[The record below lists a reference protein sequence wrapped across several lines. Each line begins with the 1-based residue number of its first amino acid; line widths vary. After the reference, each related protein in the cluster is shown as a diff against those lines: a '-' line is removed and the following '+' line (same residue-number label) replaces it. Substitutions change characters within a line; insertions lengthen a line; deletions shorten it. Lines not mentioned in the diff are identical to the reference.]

1 MGHGG
6 YRSTVRCG
14 LLEGTVMERTLSIIC
29 SQCGNWE
36 EQPAD
41 QPRHAVQGFALVECM
56 EDGNGRYRC
65 TSCGNEVVSSI
76 TEGVKEWVK

>member
-1 MGHGG
+1 
-6 YRSTVRCG
+6 
-14 LLEGTVMERTLSIIC
+14 MERTLSIIC

-36 EQPAD
+36 EQLAD
-41 QPRHAVQGFALVECM
+41 QPRYAVHGFELVECM

-76 TEGVKEWVK
+76 TEGVKEWIK

>member
-1 MGHGG
+1 
-6 YRSTVRCG
+6 
-14 LLEGTVMERTLSIIC
+14 MERTLSIIC
-29 SQCGNWE
+29 PQCGNWE

-41 QPRHAVQGFALVECM
+41 QPRYAVQGFELVECM

-76 TEGVKEWVK
+76 TEGVKEWIK

>member
-1 MGHGG
+1 
-6 YRSTVRCG
+6 
-14 LLEGTVMERTLSIIC
+14 MERTLSIIC

-41 QPRHAVQGFALVECM
+41 QPRHSIQGFELLEYL

-76 TEGVKEWVK
+76 TEGVNEWIK